1 MATKR
6 APAKKSALKSAPRK
20 SVVKKAAVK
29 RTPSAAGN
37 SPDAIAFLMKD
48 HRDAKRLFKRFE
60 RLEKNSEKENV
71 ALTVCKMLTVHAK
84 IEEEIFYPACRK
96 AGLAADEMDEADVE
110 HASAKDLIAQIESM
124 EAGES
129 HYDAKVKVLGEYI
142 DHHVEEEETSMFKKA
157 RRLKLDMNEI
167 GRQLKDR
174 ADVLKS
180 ENGLAPDRGL
190 FAKATDKFVELVGI
204 GA

>member
-1 MATKR
+1 MVTKR
-6 APAKKSALKSAPRK
+6 TPA
-20 SVVKKAAVK
+20 KKAAVKRPARNSPVRKAAAK

-37 SPDAIAFLMKD
+37 SPDAVAFLMKD

-60 RLEKNSEKENV
+60 TLEKNSEKESV
-71 ALTVCKMLTVHAK
+71 ALTVCKMLTVHTT

-96 AGLAADEMDEADVE
+96 AGLERDEMDEADIE

-124 EAGES
+124 DAGES

-142 DHHVEEEETSMFKKA
+142 DHHVKEEETSMFKKA
-157 RRLKLDMNEI
+157 RRLKLDLNEI
-167 GRQLKDR
+167 GRQLKLR
-174 ADVLKS
+174 AEDLKS
-180 ENGLAPDRGL
+180 ENGLTPDRGL

-204 GA
+204 GT